1 MMMMASFS
9 FSLFDTL
16 RLRTSSQSNITS
28 ITSFATTHSKD
39 TISTMISY
47 RQLPYLA
54 LLLFICEAWISPS
67 TTVPSFRRSLS
78 RCHESSSSNTGKNKK
93 TPNNIVSYDF
103 PPPSV
108 WNVDYEDL
116 KKTLIPM
123 DRCLQ
128 AKETWNWCRNF
139 IVPMQLC
146 PWARKSLETTS
157 ALQMYVPSISSNK
170 NPKKEQQTRVVKDVA
185 FAYRDYIQEFP
196 ALESTAIFFVIFPGK
211 MMDSSSSFMDFY
223 EWFEQLEDDWDI
235 DEVTVAAFNPDWQFG
250 DDTDETLSLE
260 FEKKSPYPTITL
272 VSTKVIE
279 QAGPAA
285 TEQISHQNYDTLTQK
300 SPSELKQL
308 WQESISGS
316 WE

>member
-1 MMMMASFS
+1 
-9 FSLFDTL
+9 
-16 RLRTSSQSNITS
+16 
-28 ITSFATTHSKD
+28 
-39 TISTMISY
+39 MISC

-54 LLLFICEAWISPS
+54 LLLFSCEAWISPS
-67 TTVPSFRRSLS
+67 TTVPSFRKSLS
-78 RCHESSSSNTGKNKK
+78 RCHESSSSNTK
-93 TPNNIVSYDF
+93 SYDF
-103 PPPSV
+103 PPPLV

-123 DRCLQ
+123 EECLQ

-157 ALQMYVPSISSNK
+157 ALQIYVPSISTTN
-170 NPKKEQQTRVVKDVA
+170 NPKKEQKTRVVKDVA
-185 FAYRDYIQEFP
+185 LAFRDYIQEFP
-196 ALESTAIFFVIFPGK
+196 ALESTAIFFIIFPDK
-211 MMDSSSSFMDFY
+211 MTDLSSSSSFMDFY

-235 DEVTVAAFNPDWQFG
+235 DEVTVAAFSPDWQFG
-250 DDTDETLSLE
+250 DDTEETLSLE
-260 FEKKSPYPTITL
+260 FEKKSPHPTITL

-285 TEQISHQNYDTLTQK
+285 TEQISDQNYDTLTQK
-300 SPSELKQL
+300 SPSELQQL
-308 WQESISGS
+308 WQESISES

>member
-1 MMMMASFS
+1 ME
-9 FSLFDTL
+9 
-16 RLRTSSQSNITS
+16 
-28 ITSFATTHSKD
+28 K
-39 TISTMISY
+39 
-47 RQLPYLA
+47 
-54 LLLFICEAWISPS
+54 C
-67 TTVPSFRRSLS
+67 V
-78 RCHESSSSNTGKNKK
+78 
-93 TPNNIVSYDF
+93 
-103 PPPSV
+103 
-108 WNVDYEDL
+108 
-116 KKTLIPM
+116 
-123 DRCLQ
+123 Q

-157 ALQMYVPSISSNK
+157 ALQIYVSYISTTN

-185 FAYRDYIQEFP
+185 LAYRDYIQEFP
-196 ALESTAIFFVIFPGK
+196 ALESTAIFFIIFP
-211 MMDSSSSFMDFY
+211 DTVTDLSSSSSFMDFY

-235 DEVTVAAFNPDWQFG
+235 DEVTVAAFSPDWQFG

-285 TEQISHQNYDTLTQK
+285 TEQISHQNYHTLSQK
-300 SPSELKQL
+300 SPSELQQL
-308 WQESISGS
+308 WQESISES

>member
-1 MMMMASFS
+1 
-9 FSLFDTL
+9 
-16 RLRTSSQSNITS
+16 
-28 ITSFATTHSKD
+28 
-39 TISTMISY
+39 
-47 RQLPYLA
+47 
-54 LLLFICEAWISPS
+54 
-67 TTVPSFRRSLS
+67 
-78 RCHESSSSNTGKNKK
+78 
-93 TPNNIVSYDF
+93 
-103 PPPSV
+103 
-108 WNVDYEDL
+108 
-116 KKTLIPM
+116 M
-123 DRCLQ
+123 DKCLQ

-157 ALQMYVPSISSNK
+157 ALQIYVSSTSNSSNNNN
-170 NPKKEQQTRVVKDVA
+170 NPHKKQKTRVVQDVA
-185 FAYRDYIQEFP
+185 LAFRDYILEFP
-196 ALESTAIFFVIFPGK
+196 ALESTAIFFIIFPHK
-211 MMDSSSSFMDFY
+211 MMDDDDSSSFIEFY

-235 DEVTVAAFNPDWQFG
+235 DEVTVAAFSPDWQFG

-272 VSTKVIE
+272 VSTKIID

-300 SPSELKQL
+300 SPSELQQL